1 MIASL
6 VRSVTAWKATLVW
19 PLAAETPVE
28 KFARPAGG
36 MVRQPAH
43 STARKEMETNRVYP
57 NAFFMLKHVLSLHPT
72 STTEPRATHAR
83 EAGVPVW
90 KAALRHAGAPYSCPP
105 CCCKNAAISG
115 WLHFCA
121 RAIGVQPWLSTALI
135 FAPCASSNSVISLF
149 PF

>member
-83 EAGVPVW
+83 EAEPPFPNPSWGS
-90 KAALRHAGAPYSCPP
+90 LSRHP
-105 CCCKNAAISG
+105 CLFLAQ
-115 WLHFCA
+115 A
-121 RAIGVQPWLSTALI
+121 RAKPV
-135 FAPCASSNSVISLF
+135 
-149 PF
+149 